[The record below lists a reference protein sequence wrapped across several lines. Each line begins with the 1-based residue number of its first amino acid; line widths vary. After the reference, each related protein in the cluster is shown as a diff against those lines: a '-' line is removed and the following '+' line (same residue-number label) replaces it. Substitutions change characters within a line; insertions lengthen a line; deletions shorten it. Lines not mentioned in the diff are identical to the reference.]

1 MQGQKSGSI
10 IVEGL
15 TKSYQVTDGG
25 SNLFFNIVG
34 KIFGS
39 DRRLNKTAALDNVSF
54 KVGTGE
60 AFGILGNN
68 GSGKSTL
75 LQILAGTLSPSGG
88 SFKVNG
94 KTAALLELG
103 SGFNP
108 EFSGRENIFIN
119 AALYGMDAQQVK
131 EKFDAIVAFSEV
143 GKAIEQPVRTYSSG
157 MQMRLA
163 FAVIAHLDMDILLI
177 DEAFAVGDFF
187 FMQKCLRFLQEFCQ
201 KGTLIL
207 VTHDLASLQSLCTNG
222 ILLDRGRIVSS
233 GPVKQVCE
241 HYISGLRSDM
251 TYSVEDGEFNEK
263 ERPEFSFEPIIRRV
277 VKVEKGEW
285 REEAF
290 PDSKGRILEF
300 KTLNCSGQITT
311 DQNVELAAI
320 LDFDDHI
327 GCPLFGFHLVNDKG
341 VLMLCEII
349 QLKEY
354 ITNSCKGAFEIRLNF
369 ELPALKGGLYS
380 LHCGIAEGT
389 ISKHRFHHMVHDI
402 ELWEISPDSLDFAQ
416 VRVSVGVSAT
426 EATTSRRQKPLSAR
440 TKLVP

>member
-25 SNLFFNIVG
+25 SNLFFNIFG

-241 HYISGLRSDM
+241 HIY
-251 TYSVEDGEFNEK
+251 
-263 ERPEFSFEPIIRRV
+263 
-277 VKVEKGEW
+277 
-285 REEAF
+285 
-290 PDSKGRILEF
+290 
-300 KTLNCSGQITT
+300 
-311 DQNVELAAI
+311 
-320 LDFDDHI
+320 
-327 GCPLFGFHLVNDKG
+327 
-341 VLMLCEII
+341 
-349 QLKEY
+349 
-354 ITNSCKGAFEIRLNF
+354 
-369 ELPALKGGLYS
+369 
-380 LHCGIAEGT
+380 
-389 ISKHRFHHMVHDI
+389 
-402 ELWEISPDSLDFAQ
+402 Q
-416 VRVSVGVSAT
+416 V
-426 EATTSRRQKPLSAR
+426 
-440 TKLVP
+440 